1 MFNTYSSF
9 IESHPIILLVSL
21 FVAWKLNRSYFKSVQ
36 TFFYKAT
43 GFRYGFCKTTLL
55 TFMGTLFILYSSHH
69 GIAAFAVLL
78 ITLRILWLFELAAM
92 TLETIE

>member
-1 MFNTYSSF
+1 MFNTYSSS

-78 ITLRILWLFELAAM
+78 IALRVLWLFDVAFMA
-92 TLETIE
+92 LE

>member
-1 MFNTYSSF
+1 MFNTYSSS

-21 FVAWKLNRSYFKSVQ
+21 FVAWKLNRSYFESVQ
-36 TFFYKAT
+36 TFFLTVT

-55 TFMGTLFILYSSHH
+55 TFTGTLFILYSSHH

-78 ITLRILWLFELAAM
+78 IALRVLWLFDVAFM
-92 TLETIE
+92 TLE